1 MEGRI
6 VLALYGN
13 FSTILTRILRLDCIG
28 QAGVVESCLVIV
40 EDNLILAVQLSQKNK
55 RTLRMLPSH
64 PHELQRDNNWTI
76 IMIMI
81 GNISTREGECCVL
94 SYLESFS
101 G

>member
-6 VLALYGN
+6 ALALYGN
-13 FSTILTRILRLDCIG
+13 FSMILTRILRLDCIG
-28 QAGVVESCLVIV
+28 QAGVVESCRAIV
-40 EDNLILAVQLSQKNK
+40 EDNLILAVRLSQTNK

-81 GNISTREGECCVL
+81 GNIST
-94 SYLESFS
+94 
-101 G
+101 